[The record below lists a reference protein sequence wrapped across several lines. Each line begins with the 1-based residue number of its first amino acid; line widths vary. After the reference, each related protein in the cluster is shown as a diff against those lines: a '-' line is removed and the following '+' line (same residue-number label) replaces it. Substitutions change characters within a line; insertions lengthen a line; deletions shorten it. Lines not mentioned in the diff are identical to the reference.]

1 MASRNPFRGNPF
13 RGINDYISEMNRA
26 TENWMTGA
34 NLASSGIASQSQA
47 AAWAPITEIFTRG
60 EDMVI
65 RCDLAGVKLD
75 DLEIT
80 ISNGILT
87 ISGERKVSED
97 ERDASFYVSERYYGP
112 FRRSMSLPEGLG
124 ERDVDAAFEEGVLEV
139 LLTGGA
145 RLPSPRHIRIGGSDH

>member
-1 MASRNPFRGNPF
+1 MASRNPFRGL
-13 RGINDYISEMNRA
+13 NDYMSEMNRA

-87 ISGERKVSED
+87 ISGERKVPED
-97 ERDASFYVSERYYGP
+97 EREASFYVSERNYGF

-124 ERDVDAAFEEGVLEV
+124 ERDIAAVFEEGVLEV
-139 LLTGGA
+139 VLTGGS
-145 RLPSPRHIRIGGSDH
+145 RMPSPRRIEINGSSV

>member
-1 MASRNPFRGNPF
+1 MASRNPFRG
-13 RGINDYISEMNRA
+13 INDYVSEKNRA

-34 NLASSGIASQSQA
+34 NPASSGVASQSRA
-47 AAWAPITEIFTRG
+47 AAWAPITDIFTRG

-65 RCDLAGVKLD
+65 RCDLASVEREE
-75 DLEIT
+75 LEIT

-87 ISGERKVSED
+87 ISGERKVPED

-124 ERDVDAAFEEGVLEV
+124 ERDIDAAFEEGVLEV
-139 LLTGGA
+139 VLTGGA
-145 RLPSPRHIRIGGSDH
+145 QLPSPRHIRIGGSGD